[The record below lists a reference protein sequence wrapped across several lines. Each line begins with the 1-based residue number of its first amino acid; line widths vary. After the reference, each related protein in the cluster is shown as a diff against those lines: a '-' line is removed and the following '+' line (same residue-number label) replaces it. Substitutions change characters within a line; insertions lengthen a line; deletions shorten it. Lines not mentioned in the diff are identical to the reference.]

1 MTRVPFPL
9 ALSALALAIALSGCA
24 TTGTGGSTSAGASA
38 ADAQSPAIAGTRVV
52 SAGAALPRPEDP
64 AALRVPARVM
74 RIWIAPWEDSRGD
87 LHAPGYLYTE
97 IEPRRWALGA
107 PAESERATLV
117 RPLQIERREAPVD
130 TRRPR
135 PRRRRHAHTGQ
146 DQGAGDRARP
156 ARELNTRAGARG
168 RVGRQATPSAPVYP
182 PTQRENP

>member
-9 ALSALALAIALSGCA
+9 ALSALAVALTLSGCA
-24 TTGTGGSTSAGASA
+24 TTGTGGSTSAGAAA
-38 ADAQSPAIAGTRVV
+38 ADAQSSAIAGTRVV

-107 PAESERATLV
+107 PAEAERSGW
-117 RPLQIERREAPVD
+117 PGIP
-130 TRRPR
+130 PM
-135 PRRRRHAHTGQ
+135 
-146 DQGAGDRARP
+146 
-156 ARELNTRAGARG
+156 
-168 RVGRQATPSAPVYP
+168 VGYRFHYA
-182 PTQRENP
+182 

>member
-1 MTRVPFPL
+1 VVLTL
-9 ALSALALAIALSGCA
+9 GGCA
-24 TTGTGGSTSAGASA
+24 TTGTGRRDIAGAST
-38 ADAQSPAIAGTRVV
+38 ADAQSPAIARTRVV
-52 SAGAALPRPEDP
+52 SGGAARPRPEDP

-130 TRRPR
+130 TRRPGR
-135 PRRRRHAHTGQ
+135 
-146 DQGAGDRARP
+146 D
-156 ARELNTRAGARG
+156 AGATRTPG
-168 RVGRQATPSAPVYP
+168 RTKGPETGPGLLGS
-182 PTQRENP
+182 

>member
-1 MTRVPFPL
+1 MVSSVP
-9 ALSALALAIALSGCA
+9 ALGRA
-24 TTGTGGSTSAGASA
+24 
-38 ADAQSPAIAGTRVV
+38 
-52 SAGAALPRPEDP
+52 EDP

-107 PAESERATLV
+107 PAEAERATLI
-117 RPLQIERREAPVD
+117 RPLQIERRDASPD
-130 TRRPR
+130 DQAPR
-135 PRRRRHAHTGQ
+135 PRHRRHAHTGQ
-146 DQGAGDRARP
+146 DQGAGDRTRP

-168 RVGRQATPSAPVYP
+168 RAGRQATPSAPVYP